1 MMETTMIKI
10 DWENI
15 KATDSFPNKRENVL
29 ARIMENLVQSGVL
42 LPEETD
48 TYHDHFSRYDWKEL
62 VQILDELSRQKTVC
76 GPVIP

>member
-10 DWENI
+10 DCENM
-15 KATDSFPNKRENVL
+15 KAMDPFPIKRENVL
-29 ARIMENLVQSGVL
+29 ARIMENLVQSGIL

-62 VQILDELSRQKTVC
+62 MQILNESGRQKMCV
-76 GPVIP
+76 VR